1 MLPAMSRICV
11 FCSSSNH
18 LGENYKALALE
29 LGKAMGRAGH
39 ELIYG
44 GTQVGLM
51 GLLANS
57 VKEHGGLVT
66 GVIPEKLQALGIAN
80 TQAHRLF
87 ECKDLR
93 ERKAKMDELA
103 DAFIAL
109 PGGLGTYEELLEIVN
124 LKFLGY
130 HNKPIILLEIDNF
143 YKPLIDLI
151 DFLHQERFTRESV
164 KELFQRS
171 ECVETV
177 LGWIDKPIKVA
188 GPIDKYPSIT
198 Q

>member
-1 MLPAMSRICV
+1 MLPVMSRICV

-18 LGENYKALALE
+18 LEENYKTLALE

-51 GLLANS
+51 GLVANS
-57 VKEHGGLVT
+57 VQKHGGMVT

-80 TQAHRLF
+80 TQADRLIV
-87 ECKDLR
+87 CKDLR

-103 DAFIAL
+103 NAFIAL
-109 PGGLGTYEELLEIVN
+109 PGGLGTYEELLEIIN

-130 HNKPIILLEIDNF
+130 HSKPIILLEIKDF
-143 YKPLIDLI
+143 YKPLLDLI

-164 KELFQRS
+164 KELFQRT
-171 ECVETV
+171 ERIETA
-177 LGWIDKPIKVA
+177 LGWIEHPIKETR
-188 GPIDKYPSIT
+188 PLDKYPSVS